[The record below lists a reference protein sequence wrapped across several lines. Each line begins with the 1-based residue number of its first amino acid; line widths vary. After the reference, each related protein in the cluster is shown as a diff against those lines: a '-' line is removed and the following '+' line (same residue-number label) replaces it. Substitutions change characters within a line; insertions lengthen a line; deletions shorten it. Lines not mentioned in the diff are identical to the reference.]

1 MVFLSIATAL
11 YDYHPQGEKELAI
24 REGDLLYIL
33 EKGEDEWWTA
43 KKKAPGEDE
52 EEPVGLIPANYV
64 EEVSSEE
71 KIDHSVGTK
80 AVNAFRPR
88 RHAPPSL
95 AID

>member
-52 EEPVGLIPANYV
+52 EEPVGLVPSNYV
-64 EEVSSEE
+64 VEVS
-71 KIDHSVGTK
+71 I
-80 AVNAFRPR
+80 
-88 RHAPPSL
+88 
-95 AID
+95 